1 MTYGLNRKKNVKV
14 QGWGLPMKDLTVGEP
29 HSVDPRL
36 LFEHPERPFE
46 IELGS
51 GKGTFLVQQ
60 AVKQPETNF
69 MGIEW
74 AAPFYR
80 FAADRLRRHGL
91 SNTRMIHGDGTELLG
106 YWCSDSIAD
115 VIHLYFL
122 DPWPKVRHHK
132 RRAVQDE
139 TMKHFHRLLRPGGLL
154 HLVTDHDGLWE
165 WYQEHIERA
174 AELFQIRD
182 FSPPESAE
190 DDEVVGTNFE
200 RKYRVEGRPIHSV
213 TLERRN

>member
-1 MTYGLNRKKNVKV
+1 MKYGMGRRKGE
-14 QGWGLPMKDLTVGEP
+14 QIEGWGISMKELAVGEP
-29 HSVDPRL
+29 HSVDPRD
-36 LFEHPERPFE
+36 LFEYPDRSFE

-69 MGIEW
+69 LGIEW

-91 SNTRMIHGDGTELLG
+91 SNTKMMHGDGTEFLG
-106 YWCSDSIAD
+106 YWCADSIAD

-122 DPWPKVRHHK
+122 DPWPKARHHK

-139 TMKHFHRLLRPGGLL
+139 TMKHFHRLLKSGGLL
-154 HLVTDHDGLWE
+154 HLVTDHDDLWQ
-165 WYQEHIERA
+165 WYQEHIDRA
-174 AELFQIRD
+174 SDLFETREFQ
-182 FSPPESAE
+182 PPDSAE
-190 DDEVVGTNFE
+190 GDEVVGTNFE
-200 RKYRVEGRPIHSV
+200 RKYRIEGRPIHSV
-213 TLERRN
+213 TLVRCD